1 MVTSL
6 VSKLVTAIT
15 FRKVLLWT
23 LAGVLSVVGYTAYG
37 HRSELFAATK
47 IGSDSAISGNP
58 VGSVFTVGD
67 VTKNNISTFVKD
79 EKSVVG
85 FTVVSVDIRMNLR
98 NQVYF
103 YADQSSPNP
112 PTLAPLA
119 MMARLPLFTKNDDNN
134 RQMIKLINGEFT
146 CAPYTSGT
154 SLVLSI
160 APGAN
165 RDVVTI
171 CRASLPPYYGH
182 FSGFVSVLLNTDPDV
197 EEQVRLKQA
206 IESLATEIYFR
217 DVIPTTKRV
226 KI

>member
-6 VSKLVTAIT
+6 LSKLVTAIT
-15 FRKVLLWT
+15 FKKVLIWT
-23 LAGVLSVVGYTAYG
+23 MAGIIGVIGYTAYER
-37 HRSELFAATK
+37 RSDLFKVAK
-47 IGSDSAISGNP
+47 IGSGSPTPGNP
-58 VGSVFTVGD
+58 VGAVFTVGD
-67 VTKNNISTFVKD
+67 TTKKNISSFVKD
-79 EKSVVG
+79 EKGVVG
-85 FTVVSVDIRMNLR
+85 FTVVSVDIRLNLR
-98 NQVYF
+98 NQLYF
-103 YADQSSPNP
+103 FADPTVPNP

-119 MMARLPLFTKNDDNN
+119 AIARLPLFTKNDDNN

-146 CAPYTSGT
+146 CAPYNSGT
-154 SLVLSI
+154 SLVAAVNSNV
-160 APGAN
+160 N

-206 IESLATEIYFR
+206 IESMATEIYFR